1 MATPVHLNIP
11 EPCHENWQQ
20 MTPNEQGRHCMSCQ
34 KTVVDFTLMSDQEV
48 LDYISRASSSVCGR
62 FNNHQLDKTYEEK
75 KTKRSFSF
83 RYAWNVVVATFLLTG
98 TPATA
103 QTKKTQQKKA
113 PVERKGKLKL
123 KDLPVTLGQLP
134 SIKPDPVPELK
145 SVTLGFTVIT
155 SADHSLTNQN
165 RYTLP
170 ALKIFGYIR
179 DSATKK
185 PVGFASVRVK
195 GVERGIP
202 ADENGRYE
210 LPMVD
215 MGGNVTLVVSAIGYA
230 TREYIVP
237 ANNFQASEILL
248 TAAPD
253 ELSPVVIIAGP
264 VMGKIVRVN
273 PEIKKDNS
281 TCTVTIG
288 GVTTGVKITKLE
300 KIKRDINDWL
310 PTKKDVRVYPNPV
323 MPGNQVNISLNLN
336 KTGEYKLELMDAA
349 GKLVYGQAL
358 QVAEKIQIAQVPT
371 QSTWSRGVYWMR
383 ISKAGEKKVYQA
395 KVVLQ

>member
-1 MATPVHLNIP
+1 MAIPVHLNIP

-48 LDYISRASSSVCGR
+48 LNYISHASSSVCGR

-75 KTKRSFSF
+75 KIKRSFSF

-98 TPATA
+98 SAATA
-103 QTKKTQQKKA
+103 QTRKTQQKKA

-123 KDLPVTLGQLP
+123 KDLPITLGQLG
-134 SIKPDPVPELK
+134 SIKLDPVPELK

-155 SADHSLTNQN
+155 SPDHSLTDQN

-170 ALKIFGYIR
+170 ALKIFGFIR
-179 DSATKK
+179 DSATQK

-195 GVERGIP
+195 GVERGIS

-210 LPMVD
+210 LPIVD

-230 TREYIVP
+230 TMEYLVP

-253 ELSPVVIIAGP
+253 ELSPVVVVAGP
-264 VMGKIVRVN
+264 VMGKLVRTT
-273 PEIKKDNS
+273 S
-281 TCTVTIG
+281 CTTT
-288 GVTTGVKITKLE
+288 TTGDVIATTHITKFE
-300 KIKRDINDWL
+300 KVKREVNDWL
-310 PTKKDVRVYPNPV
+310 PIKKDVRIYPNPV
-323 MPGNQVNISLNLN
+323 EPGKLVNVSLNLDN
-336 KTGEYKLELMDAA
+336 TGEYKMELMDAA
-349 GKLVYGQAL
+349 GRLVYVQGL
-358 QVAEKIQIAQVPT
+358 QVAQKSQLVNVPT
-371 QSTWSRGVYWMR
+371 QSTWSRGVYWIR
-383 ISKAGEKKVYQA
+383 ISRAGEKKVYLA
-395 KVVLQ
+395 KMVLQ